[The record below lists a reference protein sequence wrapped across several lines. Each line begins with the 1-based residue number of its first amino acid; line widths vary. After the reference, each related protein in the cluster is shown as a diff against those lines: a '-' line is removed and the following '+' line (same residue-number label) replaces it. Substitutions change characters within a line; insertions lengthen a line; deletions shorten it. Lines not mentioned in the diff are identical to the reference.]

1 MLATHEAQVIPMMQM
16 KHLWAFVSCA
26 EAACD
31 PGLLLTASPFDDMG
45 RGRSDGPGPTGHD
58 LF

>member
-16 KHLWAFVSCA
+16 KHLWALVSCV

-31 PGLLLTASPFDDMG
+31 PGPLLTASLLDEVG
-45 RGRSDGPGPTGHD
+45 RGRSEGPEPAGHN

>member
-1 MLATHEAQVIPMMQM
+1 MLATHEAQVIPLMQT
-16 KHLWAFVSCA
+16 KHLWAFVSCV

-31 PGLLLTASPFDDMG
+31 PGPLLTGSLFDDVD
-45 RGRSDGPGPTGHD
+45 RGRSEGPEPAGHD